1 MSTTVSVEGGGDGV
15 GGGLGEGDVAQAF
28 EPGQAARSLQIFS
41 LHAIVTSAGPAVS
54 PLESSPLETSPLET
68 SESPQIAQATALSAN
83 VTKLPTDW
91 KQAADTPAVA
101 GEVSPSQAARA
112 SHAVGC
118 GLGEGGGG
126 DGDGGLGGG
135 GLGEGGGGDGGDGG
149 RLGEGHAAQGE
160 ELAEP

>member
-1 MSTTVSVEGGGDGV
+1 M
-15 GGGLGEGDVAQAF
+15 
-28 EPGQAARSLQIFS
+28 
-41 LHAIVTSAGPAVS
+41 
-54 PLESSPLETSPLET
+54 
-68 SESPQIAQATALSAN
+68 SAN

-126 DGDGGLGGG
+126 DG
-135 GLGEGGGGDGGDGG
+135 EGGGGDGDGGLGGDGTHACPEVSDG
-149 RLGEGHAAQGE
+149 SELGLSSLDLHQH
-160 ELAEP
+160 LPR